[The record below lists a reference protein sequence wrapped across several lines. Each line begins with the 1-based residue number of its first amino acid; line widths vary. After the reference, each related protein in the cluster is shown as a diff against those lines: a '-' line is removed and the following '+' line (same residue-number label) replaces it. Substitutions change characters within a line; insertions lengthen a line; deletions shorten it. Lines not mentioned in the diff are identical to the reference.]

1 MDNIKFLYVEVALLL
16 GYMNSTP
23 YDHFNERRIFTA
35 DENTGNYYLKCLSI
49 LSEYR
54 TKRFS
59 KSLLFYEILPVGSV
73 VKRNSTKDAC
83 YN

>member
-1 MDNIKFLYVEVALLL
+1 
-16 GYMNSTP
+16 MNTTH
-23 YDHFNERRIFTA
+23 YDYFNERRIFTA
-35 DENTGNYYLKCLSI
+35 DENTGTYYLKCLPI

-54 TKRFS
+54 TKKFS
-59 KSLLFYEILPVGSV
+59 KSLLSHEILPVDSV